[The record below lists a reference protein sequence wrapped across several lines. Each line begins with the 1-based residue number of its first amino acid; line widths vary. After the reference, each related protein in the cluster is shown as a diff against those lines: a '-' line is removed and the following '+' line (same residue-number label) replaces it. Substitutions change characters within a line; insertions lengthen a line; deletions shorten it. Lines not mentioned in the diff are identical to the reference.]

1 MASKCTTDFKEVF
14 ADEIDRKKDYVDD
27 CTIDTDLEILI
38 PDHYVSN
45 ITERLSLYT
54 QLDDIE
60 NDEAMN
66 KFALELCDRFGPIP
80 PQVEELF
87 TTVRCRTMACELGF
101 EKLILKNQ
109 QLRMYFISNP
119 ESPYFESPTFNGILQ
134 YIQLHTNRAKLKQVG
149 KIFMLV
155 VERVKSMKEVRK
167 LLQSMTDHSNPPVT
181 EGGQYPAGAR
191 NSQ

>member
-1 MASKCTTDFKEVF
+1 
-14 ADEIDRKKDYVDD
+14 
-27 CTIDTDLEILI
+27 
-38 PDHYVSN
+38 
-45 ITERLSLYT
+45 
-54 QLDDIE
+54 
-60 NDEAMN
+60 
-66 KFALELCDRFGPIP
+66 
-80 PQVEELF
+80 
-87 TTVRCRTMACELGF
+87 MACELGF

>member
-1 MASKCTTDFKEVF
+1 
-14 ADEIDRKKDYVDD
+14 
-27 CTIDTDLEILI
+27 
-38 PDHYVSN
+38 
-45 ITERLSLYT
+45 
-54 QLDDIE
+54 
-60 NDEAMN
+60 
-66 KFALELCDRFGPIP
+66 
-80 PQVEELF
+80 
-87 TTVRCRTMACELGF
+87 MACELGF

-119 ESPYFESPTFNGILQ
+119 ESPYFESPTFKGILQ

-181 EGGQYPAGAR
+181 EGGQYLAGAH